1 MAPLLPTYLLYF
13 ISFINQYS
21 YLYKGNS
28 RFQKQINVVNL
39 FLHLKNVIFCEQQP
53 FRVNQAVSEHFPDCC
68 SFLRILDCL
77 QKVYQIRI
85 SLRFCSMTYLFYVYF
100 QIEVQFF
107 TSPFIVN
114 TVHVCILLLISCL
127 LWPHRCEGA
136 GGARRCYGS

>member
-1 MAPLLPTYLLYF
+1 MAPFLFTHIFALFY
-13 ISFINQYS
+13 IIQYS

-39 FLHLKNVIFCEQQP
+39 LLRLKNIIFCEQQP
-53 FRVNQAVSEHFPDCC
+53 FRVNQAVSEHFPGCC

-77 QKVYQIRI
+77 QKLYQIRI
-85 SLRFCSMTYLFYVYF
+85 SLRFCGVTYLFYV
-100 QIEVQFF
+100 QFV
-107 TSPFIVN
+107 TSPFEVN